1 MNLRQPQINAILSEL
16 HMGGKT
22 NVSPEAQRASEP
34 HTYSFFAL
42 GWSYIAL
49 DMILQMTWDSV

>member
-1 MNLRQPQINAILSEL
+1 MNLRQPFSQAGITAILSGL

-34 HTYSFFAL
+34 HEYSFFPL

-49 DMILQMTWDSV
+49 DMLLQMT